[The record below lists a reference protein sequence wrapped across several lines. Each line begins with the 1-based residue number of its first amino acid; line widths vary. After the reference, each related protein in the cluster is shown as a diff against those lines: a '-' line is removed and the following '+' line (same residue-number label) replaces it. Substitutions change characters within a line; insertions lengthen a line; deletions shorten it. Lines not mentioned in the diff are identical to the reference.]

1 MEIQVNDIN
10 SISIISDSILREC
23 ILPDF
28 LFCDL
33 AVYSCIPKS
42 AIAMETW
49 STLIHLYEALHD
61 TIQSGRYNLF
71 MSFKH
76 SYEEE
81 FRFDYENDQFL
92 KCQFLNSALM
102 HYNSAFDI
110 TLECIWIGFGLY
122 RYIKNE
128 GVLSLNSKE
137 ETERVPLLCSY
148 NMICSFE
155 TVIDTRLFKEIKSL
169 RRKQQK
175 IANWTN
181 NLKHR
186 GNIVYEDFFEEAIII
201 KTIAKDGK
209 VIFDSSKTQS
219 RVSTSKVI
227 DSLRKY
233 HTCLVP
239 FIQHMDE
246 FFKNHIISSADN
258 NILCQN
264 LKNHTIS

>member
-1 MEIQVNDIN
+1 MEIQVNDKNRIP
-10 SISIISDSILREC
+10 IIPDSILQEC
-23 ILPDF
+23 VLPDF
-28 LFCDL
+28 LFSDL

-42 AIAMETW
+42 VIAMKTW
-49 STLIHLYEALHD
+49 STLIHLYEALYD

-81 FRFDYENDQFL
+81 FRFDNENDQFL

-110 TLECIWIGFGLY
+110 SLECIWIGFGLY

-137 ETERVPLLCSY
+137 ETERILSLCSY
-148 NMICSFE
+148 NMISSFE
-155 TVIDTRLFKEIKSL
+155 TVIDTTLFKELKSL

-186 GNIVYEDFFEEAIII
+186 GNLVYEDFLEEAIIFR
-201 KTIAKDGK
+201 TITKDGI
-209 VIFDSSKTQS
+209 VFFDSSKTQS
-219 RVSTSKVI
+219 HVSTSKVM

-233 HTCLVP
+233 HTYLVP
-239 FIQHMDE
+239 FIQHMDK
-246 FFKNHIISSADN
+246 FFKDRIFNSAKKVYND
-258 NILCQN
+258 Q
-264 LKNHTIS
+264 T

>member
-1 MEIQVNDIN
+1 MEIQVNDKN
-10 SISIISDSILREC
+10 QISIISDSILWEC

-28 LFCDL
+28 LFSDL

-42 AIAMETW
+42 AIAMKTW
-49 STLIHLYEALHD
+49 STLIHLYEALYD

-81 FRFDYENDQFL
+81 FRFDNEDDQFL

-137 ETERVPLLCSY
+137 ETEKILSLCSY
-148 NMICSFE
+148 NTISSFK
-155 TVIDTRLFKEIKSL
+155 TVIDTTLFKELKSL

-186 GNIVYEDFFEEAIII
+186 GNLVYEDFFEEAIVV
-201 KTIAKDGK
+201 KTITKDGK
-209 VIFDSSKTQS
+209 IIFDSSKTQS
-219 RVSTSKVI
+219 RVSTSIVI

-233 HTCLVP
+233 HTHLVP

-246 FFKNHIISSADN
+246 FFKDRIFNSAKKVYYD
-258 NILCQN
+258 Q
-264 LKNHTIS
+264 T